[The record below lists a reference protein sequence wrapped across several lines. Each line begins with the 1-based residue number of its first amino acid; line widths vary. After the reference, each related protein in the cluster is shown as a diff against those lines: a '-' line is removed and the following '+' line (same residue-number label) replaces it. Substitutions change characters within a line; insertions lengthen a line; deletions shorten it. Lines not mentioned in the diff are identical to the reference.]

1 MPRRNPVIVLFTDFG
16 YAGPYVGQ
24 MKAVLA
30 QQAPGVAVIDLM
42 HDAPAFRP
50 EPAAYLLAAAAGHL
64 PTDAVLV
71 AVVDPGVGTER
82 AALAIAAGDGWLVG
96 PDNGL
101 LAVLAA
107 RRGARGG
114 WRLPLPART
123 SASFHGRDLFAPAG
137 GALAVSGELPA
148 GSEPVQRWIGQD
160 WPAERAEVVYL
171 DGYGNA
177 MTGLQAD
184 SMAPGAGLEVTG
196 RRLPGARTFAE
207 RPAGTPFWYPNSLG
221 LVEVAANQASAAG
234 LLGLEVGAP
243 VTVIR

>member
-1 MPRRNPVIVLFTDFG
+1 MPRRDPVIVLFTDFG

-24 MKAVLA
+24 VKAVLA
-30 QQAPGVAVIDLM
+30 QQAPAVPVIDLM

-64 PTDAVLV
+64 PADAVLV
-71 AVVDPGVGTER
+71 GVVDPGVGSER
-82 AALAIAAGDGWLVG
+82 PALAIAAADGWLVG

-101 LAVLAA
+101 LSVLAA
-107 RRGARGG
+107 RRGARRG
-114 WRLPLPART
+114 WRLPLPAGA
-123 SASFHGRDLFAPAG
+123 SASFHGRDLFAPVAAG
-137 GALAVSGELPA
+137 LAVSGEPPA

-160 WPAERAEVVYL
+160 WPAERAEVIYL

-184 SMAPGAGLEVTG
+184 LMDPGAGLDVAG

-207 RPAGTPFWYPNSLG
+207 RPVGTPFWYANSQG
-221 LVEVAANQASAAG
+221 LVEVAANQASAAA
-234 LLGLEVGAP
+234 LLGLQVGTA
-243 VTVIR
+243 VAVVR